1 MCQRLNLRISGRME
15 TYMVSKKIQINIPA
29 GLHLRPISVLCNR
42 SLEFKA
48 SISIRTADKTVNA
61 KSVLGVLSACV
72 RNGDE
77 IELICDGP
85 DEKEALAMVSKII
98 QGGLGDEFVKK

>member
-1 MCQRLNLRISGRME
+1 
-15 TYMVSKKIQINIPA
+15 MVSRKIIIDIPS

-42 SLEFKA
+42 SIDFK
-48 SISIRTADKTVNA
+48 SVITIKIGNKSVNA

-72 RNGDE
+72 KHGDE

-85 DEKEALAMVSKII
+85 DEEEALETLSGMISS
-98 QGGLGDEFVKK
+98 GLGD

>member
-1 MCQRLNLRISGRME
+1 
-15 TYMVSKKIQINIPA
+15 MVSRKIIIDIPS

-42 SLEFKA
+42 SIDFK
-48 SISIRTADKTVNA
+48 SVITIKIGNKSVNA

-72 RNGDE
+72 KHGDE

-85 DEKEALAMVSKII
+85 DEEEELETFRGMISS
-98 QGGLGDEFVKK
+98 GLGD

>member
-1 MCQRLNLRISGRME
+1 
-15 TYMVSKKIQINIPA
+15 MVKKKIRIDIPA

-42 SLEFKA
+42 SLDYK
-48 SISIRTADKTVNA
+48 STISIRTEDKTVNA

-77 IELICDGP
+77 IELICEGP
-85 DEKEALAMVSKII
+85 DEKEALAMISKII